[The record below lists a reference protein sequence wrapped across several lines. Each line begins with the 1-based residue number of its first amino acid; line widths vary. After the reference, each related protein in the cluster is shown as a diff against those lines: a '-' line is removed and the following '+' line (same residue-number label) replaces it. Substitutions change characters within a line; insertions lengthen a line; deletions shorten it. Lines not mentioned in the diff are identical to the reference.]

1 MNVHGCYQVVYRVA
15 VAPLTGNRPGMPTQR
30 KQQKDVVARLSES
43 GEEALQKLL
52 QNPGTA
58 KVVGAANAMKERV
71 DELTRRMRSLDPLE
85 KRVAELERRLDE
97 LVEAEAD
104 GRKADDDGGQEDVH
118 PQARREEDVDLGRA
132 AG

>member
-1 MNVHGCYQVVYRVA
+1 
-15 VAPLTGNRPGMPTQR
+15 MPTQR
-30 KQQKDVVARLSES
+30 KQQKDVVSRLSDS
-43 GEEALQKLL
+43 GEEALQRLL

-97 LVEAEAD
+97 LSKPKRTAAKTTTAAKKTST
-104 GRKADDDGGQEDVH
+104 RK
-118 PQARREEDVDLGRA
+118 PA
-132 AG
+132 AKKTSS